1 MRRALTSGSSLKGVW
16 LGNEW
21 GRSSFW
27 WENDGALRRT
37 EICFLGLPNGNHTA
51 KISIFSSLPLPFLRK
66 SIHPVLAAAASA
78 VSSPTLDTQEQFES
92 EEMDSAYGLETV
104 HVKFQL
110 QKECSFG
117 QQFLMVGDDPIFGAW
132 DPSKAVP
139 LTWSE
144 GHVWTLEMDIPTGKS
159 IVYKFLLKE
168 ADKDIILWQPGPDR
182 VVETWETSNTI
193 TVCEDWDN
201 AELQNIIEGGVL
213 DGEAEESAIYAGMLI
228 AEKSSGNEHGSL
240 VADNISRACT
250 GNSDCG
256 QGQDNISRVEKEV
269 NAGNASEAA
278 DLVFDEETPVLVP
291 GLNQIFGVESELE
304 PLEEDETESEGEGL
318 VGSIN
323 APELNANEEF
333 LSGKE
338 TSEMVF
344 SKQPSELSVVE
355 SDLQWGRTTLHKLL
369 TNLGWI

>member
-1 MRRALTSGSSLKGVW
+1 MRRALTAGSSFKGVW

-240 VADNISRACT
+240 VADNI
-250 GNSDCG
+250 N
-256 QGQDNISRVEKEV
+256 
-269 NAGNASEAA
+269 
-278 DLVFDEETPVLVP
+278 LVFDEETPVLVP

>member
-1 MRRALTSGSSLKGVW
+1 MRRALTGSSLKGVW

-27 WENDGALRRT
+27 WQNDGALRRT

-51 KISIFSSLPLPFLRK
+51 KITIFSSLPVPFLSK
-66 SIHPVLAAAASA
+66 SIHPVLADASA
-78 VSSPTLDTQEQFES
+78 VSSPTLETQFES
-92 EEMDSAYGLETV
+92 EEMDSAYGLKTV
-104 HVKFQL
+104 HVKFEL

-117 QQFLMVGDDPIFGAW
+117 QQFLMVGDDLMFGAW

-159 IVYKFLLKE
+159 IAYKFILKE

-182 VVETWETSNTI
+182 MVETWETSNTI

-201 AELQNIIEGGVL
+201 AELQNIIEGGVV
-213 DGEAEESAIYAGMLI
+213 DGEAKGSEIYPGMLI
-228 AEKSSGNEHGSL
+228 AEKLSGNEEHGSL
-240 VADNISRACT
+240 VADNIST
-250 GNSDCG
+250 GSSVSFWMADCG
-256 QGQDNISRVEKEV
+256 QGQDNISGVEEEV
-269 NAGNASEAA
+269 NASEA
-278 DLVFDEETPVLVP
+278 LVFDEETLVLVP
-291 GLNQIFGVESELE
+291 GLNQIIGVESELV
-304 PLEEDETESEGEGL
+304 PLKEDETESEGEGL
-318 VGSIN
+318 VGCIN
-323 APELNANEEF
+323 APELNSNEEF

-338 TSEMVF
+338 TSEMVL

-369 TNLGWI
+369 TNLGWL